1 MGSDTAGHGGPLT
14 IGTNISLSINTDT
27 KEKADTFFNQL
38 SEKGKVSMPMENTF
52 WGDYFGML
60 TDRFGIN
67 WMISF
72 AEEAPKE

>member
-1 MGSDTAGHGGPLT
+1 MTV
-14 IGTNISLSINTDT
+14 GTNFSISIKTDS
-27 KEKADTFFNQL
+27 KEKANSYFGKL
-38 SEKGKVSMPMENTF
+38 STNGKVTMPMAKTF

-72 AEEAPKE
+72 AEEASKA

>member
-1 MGSDTAGHGGPLT
+1 MGSTGGHGVPLT
-14 IGTNISLSINTDT
+14 IGNNFSISVKTDS
-27 KEKADTFFNQL
+27 KEKADTFFEKL
-38 SEKGKVSMPMENTF
+38 SADGRVTMTMEKTF

-72 AEEAPKE
+72 AEEGSLE